1 MFAPLELPAI
11 PIIFP
16 NGGILNADQWDGY
29 RAERQEIVEHLHDNN
44 IDNVVVLTGD
54 IHTSWGNDI
63 PHHDLN
69 YDPNTG
75 EGSVGV
81 EFVTTSITSGSS
93 PVSVG
98 QSIVTAAN
106 PHMKFVDLAQK
117 GYLVLDVDQQRAM
130 GSWVYVS
137 SITDPS
143 FTTSETDALVTISGQ
158 NFLRPESALSA
169 QDLAPRPSSLGLS
182 LFPNPTQGMLNMN
195 ISTKQ
200 DAMLFYDVYDVMG
213 KRLSSAVIGQ
223 RGAGAHTIS
232 LDMKSH
238 TAGLYMIRLTNGANE
253 AVSQLFFKE

>member
-1 MFAPLELPAI
+1 
-11 PIIFP
+11 
-16 NGGILNADQWDGY
+16 
-29 RAERQEIVEHLHDNN
+29 
-44 IDNVVVLTGD
+44 
-54 IHTSWGNDI
+54 
-63 PHHDLN
+63 
-69 YDPNTG
+69 
-75 EGSVGV
+75 
-81 EFVTTSITSGSS
+81 
-93 PVSVG
+93 
-98 QSIVTAAN
+98 
-106 PHMKFVDLAQK
+106 
-117 GYLVLDVDQQRAM
+117 VLDVDQQRAM

-232 LDMKSH
+232 LDMKNH